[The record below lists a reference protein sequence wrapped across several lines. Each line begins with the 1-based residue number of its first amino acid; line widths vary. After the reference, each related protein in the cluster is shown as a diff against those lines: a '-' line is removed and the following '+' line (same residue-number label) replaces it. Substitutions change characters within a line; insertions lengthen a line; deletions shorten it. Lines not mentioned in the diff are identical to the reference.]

1 MKSSRG
7 SRAPFIAGARGGRAE
22 HRRARPSMALP
33 AAAVTQ
39 AHGKA
44 TRRVKTSSRGSRRR
58 EALGDERR
66 KRTEARK
73 TTSSR
78 ARTARSLA
86 RLAGEENEG
95 GTEVQG
101 EEDGEGELL
110 GINGEARGGR
120 GSDADDH
127 SG

>member
-1 MKSSRG
+1 MR
-7 SRAPFIAGARGGRAE
+7 
-22 HRRARPSMALP
+22 
-33 AAAVTQ
+33 
-39 AHGKA
+39 
-44 TRRVKTSSRGSRRR
+44 TSARGSRRR

-73 TTSSR
+73 KTMATVADCLVVGTTR
-78 ARTARSLA
+78 RR
-86 RLAGEENEG
+86 RKRRGP
-95 GTEVQG
+95 EVQR

-110 GINGEARGGR
+110 GINGEARDGR